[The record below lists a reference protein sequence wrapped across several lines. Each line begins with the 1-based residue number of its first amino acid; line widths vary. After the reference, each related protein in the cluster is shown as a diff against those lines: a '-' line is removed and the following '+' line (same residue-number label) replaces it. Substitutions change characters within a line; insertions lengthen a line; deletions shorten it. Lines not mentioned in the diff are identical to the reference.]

1 MNSRLHPSHAD
12 HQRDKRVVAGEI
24 ILDESAPGF
33 SGATAY
39 VQIED
44 VSAVDG
50 ASHVMAEQVLAQVSH
65 PSPTLVEFTIEVGN
79 VDEHASYNV
88 RALIDVDGD
97 GKPSRGDLVTVQ
109 SYPVLTYGYPT
120 EVSVQVRRV
129 D

>member
-1 MNSRLHPSHAD
+1 
-12 HQRDKRVVAGEI
+12 
-24 ILDESAPGF
+24 
-33 SGATAY
+33 
-39 VQIED
+39 
-44 VSAVDG
+44 
-50 ASHVMAEQVLAQVSH
+50 MAEQVLAQVSH